1 MSNFVKHS
9 FDYSMKNIPIPS
21 KDSYLKRLIH
31 QTETFITN
39 LRWRVLFFLRE
50 NGDESSDSDSDHSTD
65 INPTKETYGFKS
77 SNAPPP
83 IKEIAYFE
91 QQLWNLVDSVQ
102 FNDHKNHFQKK
113 LSNDIN
119 KITKMRN
126 VLVPADKTRNWYETK
141 TEVYNKLVDDN
152 VTKFYKKA
160 RTNAVSTINL
170 EAKKIATSLD
180 LEDRINII
188 P

>member
-1 MSNFVKHS
+1 MSDFVKHH

-50 NGDESSDSDSDHSTD
+50 SGDESSDSDSENST
-65 INPTKETYGFKS
+65 ITNPAKETYGFKS
-77 SNAPPP
+77 CNAPPP

-91 QQLWNLVDSVQ
+91 RQLWDLVDSVQ
-102 FNDHKNHFQKK
+102 FSEYKNNFQKT

-119 KITKMRN
+119 KVTKMRN

-141 TEVYNKLVDDN
+141 TDVYNKL
-152 VTKFYKKA
+152 
-160 RTNAVSTINL
+160 
-170 EAKKIATSLD
+170 
-180 LEDRINII
+180 
-188 P
+188 